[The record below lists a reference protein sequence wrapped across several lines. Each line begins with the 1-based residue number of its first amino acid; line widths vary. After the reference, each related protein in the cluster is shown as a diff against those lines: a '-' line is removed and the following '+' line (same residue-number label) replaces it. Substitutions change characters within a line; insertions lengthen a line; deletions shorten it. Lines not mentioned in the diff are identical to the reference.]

1 VSRGCCTR
9 SEEPATSSVPTGRSP
24 LALWRRLPIRW
35 RLSGGSAILTLTI
48 LCAFAAAVG
57 VLATRQIR
65 TDFRDQ
71 VRRAADDM
79 ARKLK
84 VDLDFRRGRTT
95 CRGVGLEDYGSAE
108 RAAVRVVLRGQVICG
123 ERALDLGSPRMD
135 ATEVDGRRVESRE
148 VPLTVNGNPAL
159 GFAIAQYARPLS
171 DVRHTMREVWILLG
185 LGVLG
190 GAGLALLAGLAVAR
204 RAMAPIASLTETAR
218 EIGRT
223 RDPGRRIDVPDGS
236 DEVAELARTLDGMLQ
251 SLDAERAE
259 TEAALGRQ
267 RRFVADASHELRT
280 PLTSVLANLE
290 LLAGELE
297 GEPHEAAA
305 SALRS
310 ARRMRRLV
318 GDLLLLARADAGRAA
333 PRETVDLAEVIVD
346 AAGELGPLAEGH
358 EVEVD
363 APAPVPVEGTRD
375 ELHRLALNLLE
386 NGIAHTPPGTRVRI
400 EARRDGEDAL
410 VAIQDD
416 GPGVP
421 PDLAPRIFDRFVRG
435 AGDAGGGTGLGLA
448 IVRAVAESHG
458 GAVALAPPAQGR
470 GARFEVRLPAARA
483 PSPTTRLLSPL
494 GP

>member
-1 VSRGCCTR
+1 VSPVSSTR
-9 SEEPATSSVPTGRSP
+9 SVGRGTSSVPTRSP

-57 VLATRQIR
+57 LLATRQIS

-79 ARKLK
+79 ARKLR
-84 VDLDFRRGRTT
+84 VNLDFRHGKAT
-95 CRGVGLEDYGSAE
+95 CSGVDLQDYGSAE
-108 RAAVRVVLRGQVICG
+108 RAAVRVVLRGQIICG
-123 ERALDLGSPRMD
+123 ERAVDLGVPRGD
-135 ATEVDGRRVESRE
+135 AVEVGGRRVESRE
-148 VPLTVNGNPAL
+148 VPLAVNGNPSL

-190 GAGLALLAGLAVAR
+190 GAALALLAGLAVAR
-204 RAMAPIASLTETAR
+204 RAMGPIASLTETAR

-251 SLDAERAE
+251 ALDAERAE

-290 LLAGELE
+290 LLAVELE
-297 GEPHEAAA
+297 GEPQEAAA

-318 GDLLLLARADAGRAA
+318 GDLLLLARADAGRVA
-333 PRETVDLAEVIVD
+333 PRESVDLAEVIVE
-346 AAGELGPLAEGH
+346 AAGEAGPLAEGH
-358 EVEVD
+358 GVEVD

-386 NGIAHTPPGTRVRI
+386 NALAHTPPGTQVRI
-400 EARRDGEDAL
+400 EARRDGDDAAL
-410 VAIQDD
+410 VAVEDD

-421 PDLAPRIFDRFVRG
+421 AELAPRIFDRFVRG

-458 GAVALAPPAQGR
+458 GAVRLAPPVDGR
-470 GARFEVRLPAARA
+470 GARFEVRLPAAPA
-483 PSPTTRLLSPL
+483 PRPAPELSPL